1 MRLFQAAAVLLLLI
15 SSAAGAADSYQ
26 ERQAK
31 EGVKVFNWILGALA
45 IGALAFIIYFATQG

>member
-1 MRLFQAAAVLLLLI
+1 MTKKGKDRRER
-15 SSAAGAADSYQ
+15 YQ

-31 EGVKVFNWILGALA
+31 EGEKVFNWILGALA

>member
-1 MRLFQAAAVLLLLI
+1 MSKKGKDRRER
-15 SSAAGAADSYQ
+15 YQ

-45 IGALAFIIYFATQG
+45 IGALAFIIYSRHKVNQGKTADEWT

>member
-1 MRLFQAAAVLLLLI
+1 MSKKGKDRRER
-15 SSAAGAADSYQ
+15 YQ

-45 IGALAFIIYFATQG
+45 IRALAFVIYFATQG

>member
-1 MRLFQAAAVLLLLI
+1 MSKKGKDRRER
-15 SSAAGAADSYQ
+15 YQ

-45 IGALAFIIYFATQG
+45 IGATLLQLWLWRQIQR